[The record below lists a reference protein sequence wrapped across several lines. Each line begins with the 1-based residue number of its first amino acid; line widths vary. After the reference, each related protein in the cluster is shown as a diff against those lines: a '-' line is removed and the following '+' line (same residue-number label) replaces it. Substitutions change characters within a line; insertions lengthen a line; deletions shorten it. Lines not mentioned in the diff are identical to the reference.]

1 MVTVTKKDAS
11 TLEAERDALAR
22 ELRGTQEMLA
32 HVLLAVN
39 EPVVVEREMVERGLP
54 DTVQIRIDE
63 DLEKESFVFYL
74 QEVTDETA

>member
-1 MVTVTKKDAS
+1 MKAVKKDAAS
-11 TLEAERDALAR
+11 LEAELEALGR

-39 EPVVVEREMVERGLP
+39 EPVVVEKELVERGLP

-63 DLEKESFVFYL
+63 DLERESFVFYL
-74 QEVTDETA
+74 QEVQEED